1 MMINGKGYYRF
12 RNCEGLKDRCAWCSF
27 SKGGRCDLPFVC
39 ESKSYYMRPEDFPVK
54 IGNTIVNIDLPT
66 PPEVGEEL
74 KAKEGEVA
82 AQQRL
87 TERSKGETDE
97 ASKESESKEPESKE
111 QEGKEPESKEQ
122 EGKEA
127 GKASSADAI
136 VMDKDDKDFV
146 FTGTFKADRI
156 KREGNIGKRSY
167 YAFPNGVEAE
177 DICRYLSFNLG
188 NVVKYVCRAGRKDA
202 KKKIEDLQK
211 ARDYLD
217 NEIKRLEEGD
227 E

>member
-1 MMINGKGYYRF
+1 MEVEKVMINGKGYYRF

-82 AQQRL
+82 AQQQL
-87 TERSKGETDE
+87 TERNK
-97 ASKESESKEPESKE
+97 
-111 QEGKEPESKEQ
+111 EGKP
-122 EGKEA
+122 G
-127 GKASSADAI
+127 
-136 VMDKDDKDFV
+136 
-146 FTGTFKADRI
+146 
-156 KREGNIGKRSY
+156 IGKRSY
-167 YAFPNGVEAE
+167 YGFPNGVEAE

-188 NVVKYVCRAGRKDA
+188 NVVKYACRAGRKDA
-202 KKKIEDLQK
+202 KKKIEDLMK

-217 NEIKRLEEGD
+217 NEIKRLEEGN